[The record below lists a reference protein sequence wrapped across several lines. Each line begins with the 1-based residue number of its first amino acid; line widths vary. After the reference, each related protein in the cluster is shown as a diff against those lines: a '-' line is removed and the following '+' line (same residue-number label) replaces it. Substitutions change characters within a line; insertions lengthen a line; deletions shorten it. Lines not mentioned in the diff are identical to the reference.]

1 MTAPPSQAR
10 SRCLLLATMLVVGL
24 VSHGASAHRD
34 HGVWTEILW
43 TETHFEITH
52 QLHLADA
59 LPLLK
64 ALDPSVSIDSL
75 EGQALLALHVEDTFA
90 LESNDTEGTMETI
103 GAEID
108 DDFLFIYQEW
118 YGEKPVGE
126 PRFSLTA
133 LDLIYGATRA
143 TIHYQV
149 DGQNALLHLNQGVP
163 ETQDGLAGS
172 DGAR

>member
-1 MTAPPSQAR
+1 
-10 SRCLLLATMLVVGL
+10 MLVVGL

-75 EGQALLALHVEDTFA
+75 EGQALLALHVADTFA

-108 DDFLFIYQEW
+108 DDFLFVYQEW

-149 DGQNALLHLNQGVP
+149 DGRNDLLHLNPGVP